1 MLRQSSHI
9 LESIPDLL
17 HNISVLKHVA
27 RLPFNYYAFHDDVLS
42 VCFRYPTRLA
52 RTLPTKITLEDG
64 SVTDVNLMPMTWA
77 MDTTLLLDPSREYG
91 PVQRYR
97 LREGSNHVVRHVLST
112 SVPAD
117 VRPVDPEWQKLKAL
131 HNMAQMMVKVLR
143 QSAPGLQ
150 LYGLTEVVVPDR
162 KDSVIGERGNVR
174 AMLTST
180 RYEGVEYLNIEIRV
194 TMFALATSAKIVA
207 FEGGV
212 FRDQQ

>member
-27 RLPFNYYAFHDDVLS
+27 WLPFNYYAFHDDVLS

-117 VRPVDPEWQKLKAL
+117 VRPVDPEWQKAQGLAQHGADDGQGVAAVGARASAL
-131 HNMAQMMVKVLR
+131 WL
-143 QSAPGLQ
+143 
-150 LYGLTEVVVPDR
+150 DR
-162 KDSVIGERGNVR
+162 SRGSGPQGFGNR
-174 AMLTST
+174 
-180 RYEGVEYLNIEIRV
+180 
-194 TMFALATSAKIVA
+194 
-207 FEGGV
+207 
-212 FRDQQ
+212 